1 MYLAPRASENRS
13 HTSVVAH
20 PRTAS
25 AMPITNAIIRGF
37 IGHLPASE
45 TLLRRLEAH
54 AVDLE
59 GGIACA
65 KQGVKAQE
73 REF

>member
-1 MYLAPRASENRS
+1 MRSFVASLAIS
-13 HTSVVAH
+13 
-20 PRTAS
+20 
-25 AMPITNAIIRGF
+25 
-37 IGHLPASE
+37 
-45 TLLRRLEAH
+45 LRLKDCYDGLEAH

>member
-1 MYLAPRASENRS
+1 
-13 HTSVVAH
+13 
-20 PRTAS
+20 
-25 AMPITNAIIRGF
+25 MPITNAIIRGF

-45 TLLRRLEAH
+45 TLLRRLEAY